1 MGLLEKIFPKS
12 KSSERINQ
20 YFKTMTAYTPVFSS
34 YNGGIYEMELTRAC
48 VHAFAKMCGKLKPE
62 IQGSAYRSLE
72 KTLQFKPNPWM
83 DTYKFIYRIATI
95 LSVDGTAFIVP
106 LFGEDQKT
114 IIGLYPILPQRA
126 EVMEYGGEPWLRY
139 TFTNGQKAAIELS
152 KVGIL
157 TEHQYK
163 DDIFGTGNAVL
174 NPTMKLMDIQKQGM
188 EEAIKQSAMIRFMA
202 RVQNVIRTEDL
213 EKERKAFSKMNLSEE
228 NDTGVMIF
236 DQKYAEVK
244 QVDSKPYVID
254 DKQMALIQ
262 TNVFNYFGTNENILQ
277 NKYSEDDFNAFYE
290 GKVEPFALQLS
301 LVVSNMLFTP
311 KELAYNNQVF
321 FSANRLQYA
330 SNATKL
336 NVSQQLFDR
345 GLLTMNQVMDIWNMP
360 HVDGGDERKIRGEY
374 VELDDQGHKVK
385 GVVDNAAESG
395 SEGVQK
401 PVALDS
407 DGKVEEV

>member
-1 MGLLEKIFPKS
+1 
-12 KSSERINQ
+12 
-20 YFKTMTAYTPVFSS
+20 
-34 YNGGIYEMELTRAC
+34 
-48 VHAFAKMCGKLKPE
+48 
-62 IQGSAYRSLE
+62 
-72 KTLQFKPNPWM
+72 M

-163 DDIFGTGNAVL
+163 DDVFGTGNAAL

-277 NKYSEDDFNAFYE
+277 NKYSEDEFNAFYE

-311 KELAYNNQVF
+311 KELAFNNQVF

-330 SNATKL
+330 SNSTKL

-345 GLLTMNQVMDIWNMP
+345 GLLTINQVMDIWNMP
-360 HVDGGDERKIRGEY
+360 HIDGGDERKIRGEY

-395 SEGVQK
+395 SEGVQE
-401 PVALDS
+401 PVAPDS
-407 DGKVEEV
+407 DGKVKEV